1 MNKES
6 ESEMWFETTGSMA
19 IRVAEYK
26 ECFGK
31 TTFSFIV
38 PLHCTLLVV
47 LCIAATVNAFVY
59 NIVPITAVF
68 PDLFVTVS
76 DF

>member
-6 ESEMWFETTGSMA
+6 ESEMWFQTTGSTA
-19 IRVAEYK
+19 IRVAAYT
-26 ECFGK
+26 ECFVK
-31 TTFSFIV
+31 TTFSFTV

-47 LCIAATVNAFVY
+47 LCIAATVNAFVC
-59 NIVPITAVF
+59 NIVPITAGL
-68 PDLFVTVS
+68 PDLFMTVS